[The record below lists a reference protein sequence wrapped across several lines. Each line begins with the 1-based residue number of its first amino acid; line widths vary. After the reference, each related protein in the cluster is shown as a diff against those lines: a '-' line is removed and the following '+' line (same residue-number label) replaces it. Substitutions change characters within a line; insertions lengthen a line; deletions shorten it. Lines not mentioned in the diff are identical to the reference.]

1 MLFGAGGVTR
11 TPDLLITNQLLYQLS
26 YTSLLTFCG
35 TPLSLSL
42 ATISDLLITKCIGAL
57 HLTVFRDFGAFPLG
71 ILREVRPILSIV
83 FARSFP
89 RVGHGVGQATFRA
102 RTREAPPCKKSNKI
116 GKKCC
121 KLESYKSC
129 LSCVRIDTFCT
140 AVVNKSYSMEIA
152 CSDFNGNY
160 LSFFAKFLGLQASVA
175 VIDDLS

>member
-1 MLFGAGGVTR
+1 MTADYEVYRGAPFDGFQG
-11 TPDLLITNQLLYQLS
+11 
-26 YTSLLTFCG
+26 FW
-35 TPLSLSL
+35 SLS
-42 ATISDLLITKCIGAL
+42 
-57 HLTVFRDFGAFPLG
+57 
-71 ILREVRPILSIV
+71 VRHIAHVCPICSV
-83 FARSFP
+83 ASVRSFP
-89 RVGHGVGQATFRA
+89 RVGHSVGQSAFRA